1 MITHWLDMG
10 GGWRPLTA
18 NESSL
23 REEGATRRLLGSR
36 QIHRWWQ
43 NELALTA
50 MPCFRLTSADT
61 ASGGKANVLFTLFLI
76 VDRMHRPQ

>member
-1 MITHWLDMG
+1 MITHWLNFG
-10 GGWRPLTA
+10 GGWRSLTA
-18 NESSL
+18 DERPL

-36 QIHRWWQ
+36 QICRWWQ

-50 MPCFRLTSADT
+50 MPCFRLTAGA
-61 ASGGKANVLFTLFLI
+61 ASGSNFKTFFTLFSI